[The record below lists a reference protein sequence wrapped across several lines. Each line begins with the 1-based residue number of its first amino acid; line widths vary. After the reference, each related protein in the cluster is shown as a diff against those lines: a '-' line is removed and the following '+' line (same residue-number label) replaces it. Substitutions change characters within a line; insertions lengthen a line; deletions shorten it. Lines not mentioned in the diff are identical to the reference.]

1 MPAPRPDA
9 RSTERPE
16 LQTARK
22 SWGHHHPSASVMMTL
37 FPAIR
42 QRTLWIFAAVEAS
55 ERAQEMRLLFGAF
68 TIQIAF
74 LQVLEQHLAGCHR
87 PSITFAHEGPKCSA
101 CVDTHDRGFEVG
113 AQRPSLGLDLLHFSG

>member
-42 QRTLWIFAAVEAS
+42 QRTLWIFAAVEAR
-55 ERAQEMRLLFGAF
+55 RAR
-68 TIQIAF
+68 
-74 LQVLEQHLAGCHR
+74 AGD
-87 PSITFAHEGPKCSA
+87 A
-101 CVDTHDRGFEVG
+101 
-113 AQRPSLGLDLLHFSG
+113 PSLRRIHHSDRFSPGARAASRRLSSAEYHLRARRAEMFR